1 MCSAASLIC
10 TRICAQEKIE
20 CIHLDAAERN
30 NLCPLPPQLSL
41 VQPLVPLATII
52 QQLLILKLV
61 TFLWIKLKYVMHMT
75 YDVCST

>member
-1 MCSAASLIC
+1 MLQSATTSV
-10 TRICAQEKIE
+10 
-20 CIHLDAAERN
+20 
-30 NLCPLPPQLSL
+30 PSPPQLSL

-61 TFLWIKLKYVMHMT
+61 TFLWIKLKYVMRMT